1 MEISPTSDPAISA
14 LATFL
19 RTLETGATWITP
31 LPQKQVQATVSR
43 IEGMEIK
50 VRTLYAI
57 LPNDGE
63 AGDSALRLTLVTVVR
78 CAERRASYALDPV

>member
-1 MEISPTSDPAISA
+1 MEISPTSDPAVLA

-31 LPQKQVQATVSR
+31 LPQKQVQSTVSR
-43 IEGMEIK
+43 IDGMKIR
-50 VRTLYAI
+50 VRTIYAI
-57 LPNDGE
+57 L
-63 AGDSALRLTLVTVVR
+63 TQVTVVS

>member
-1 MEISPTSDPAISA
+1 MEISPTTDPAVLA

-43 IEGMEIK
+43 IDGMTIK
-50 VRTLYAI
+50 VRTIYGI

-63 AGDSALRLTLVTVVR
+63 AGDTPLRLTLVTVVS